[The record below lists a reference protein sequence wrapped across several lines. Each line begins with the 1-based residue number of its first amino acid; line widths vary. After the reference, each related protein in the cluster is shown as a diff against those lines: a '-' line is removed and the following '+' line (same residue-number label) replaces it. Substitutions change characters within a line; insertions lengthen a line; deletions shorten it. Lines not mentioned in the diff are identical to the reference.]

1 MVGRTV
7 AHYQLTDK
15 LGAGGMG
22 EIYRAQDTRLS
33 RTVAIKVLPD
43 SHVADPDRRR
53 RFLQEARAASALN
66 HPNIIT
72 IHDVVFEGDT
82 AFMVMEFVS
91 GTTLADRI
99 AAGPMSVSDVLTY
112 AIQMADALAAAH
124 DAGIIHRDLK
134 PGNVMITG
142 RGLVKILDFGLAK
155 LSALSSSA
163 GSADTTATV
172 GAAPL
177 TVEGSILGTVSYMS
191 PEQAEGRPVD
201 ARSDI
206 FSFGVML
213 YEMLTV
219 SRPFTGES
227 TLSILSSILRD
238 DARPISVSMPAVPR
252 PMDELVRRCIA
263 KRPADRWQS
272 MHELREALAALK
284 ADSNAQTVIA
294 PASPRVARPFPT
306 LAVAAVSAAFVVA
319 IGVWFAVGHRKP
331 GSAPSPVTTVPPPVS
346 APAEHVPAVPA
357 PDAGILTN
365 DGVLSMLRAN
375 VAPAVILQQIRNT
388 PTKFDLSVKE
398 VIRLTEAGAS
408 SDIIE
413 TMRNPKRPVT
423 AAEKP
428 KTVAPAQTG
437 PTSSPQAAPAPAA
450 ASAPPPSA
458 PAPAATV
465 AVIVPDAL
473 PFRIELAEDVP
484 ADAEPGRP
492 LHFTATKEL
501 RVGQAVVVPLHA
513 PVLGEIVDG
522 AKKKL
527 IGGTKLTFRLKT
539 VTAAGGA
546 LISLRVTP
554 SGRDTHR
561 PVETGSSP
569 KPPKGLAA
577 VIGTEYIAYTA
588 GEQTVRIPK

>member
-99 AAGPMSVSDVLTY
+99 TAGPIPVSDVLTY
-112 AIQMADALAAAH
+112 AIQMADALGAAH

-142 RGLVKILDFGLAK
+142 RGLVKVLDFGLAK
-155 LSALSSSA
+155 LSSLSGA

-213 YEMLTV
+213 YEMLTG

-263 KRPADRWQS
+263 KRPGDRWQS

-294 PASPRVARPFPT
+294 PAPPRAARPFPT
-306 LAVAAVSAAFVVA
+306 LAVAAVAAAFAVA

-331 GSAPSPVTTVPPPVS
+331 GSAPSSVATAPPPVS
-346 APAEHVPAVPA
+346 TPAAPAPAVPA
-357 PDAGILTN
+357 TDAGVLTN

-423 AAEKP
+423 AAEKQ

-458 PAPAATV
+458 PASAATV
-465 AVIVPDAL
+465 TVTVPDAL

-492 LHFTATKEL
+492 VHFTASKEL
-501 RVGQAVVVPLHA
+501 RVGQSVVVPLHA
-513 PVLGEIVDG
+513 PVLGEIVEG

-527 IGGTKLTFRLKT
+527 VFGTKLTFRLKS

-546 LISLRVTP
+546 TLPLRVAP
-554 SGRDTHR
+554 SGRDTR
-561 PVETGSSP
+561 QVETNSSP
-569 KPPKGLAA
+569 KPPKGVAA
-577 VIGTEYIAYTA
+577 VIGTEYMAYTA